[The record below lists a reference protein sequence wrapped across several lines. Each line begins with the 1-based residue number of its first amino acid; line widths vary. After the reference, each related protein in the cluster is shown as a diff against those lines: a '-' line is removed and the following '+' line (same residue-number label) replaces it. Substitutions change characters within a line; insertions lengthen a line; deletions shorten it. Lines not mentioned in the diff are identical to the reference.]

1 MIIKNLAAMCRKKKR
16 IWLFEDEAHDVQ
28 WAGDGGAIYPLFGIP
43 HLNEEQI
50 LILFDVPE
58 DKRKGFAVH
67 TENIMPDGLD
77 TEDSAA
83 DQEARPYPISL
94 GTSWGVYYPVQTSTG
109 IAFYD
114 AEYFKPIADKPRAKL
129 YERYTRSGRLYF
141 VAKDGMLVEAVIMP
155 AALKE
160 EELAATLGT
169 IFTELEQKIGGPD
182 GGVGAE
188 A

>member
-16 IWLFEDEAHDVQ
+16 IYLIEDEMHDVQ
-28 WAGDGGAIYPLFGIP
+28 WAGDGGAMYPLFGIP

-50 LILFDVPE
+50 LVLFDVPE
-58 DKRKGFAVH
+58 DKRKGVSVLL
-67 TENIMPDGLD
+67 ESGMPGGLD

-83 DQEARPYPISL
+83 DQEARPYPLSF
-94 GTSWGVYYPVQTSTG
+94 GTAWGVYYPVQTSTG

-169 IFTELEQKIGGPD
+169 IFTELEQKIQGKNED
-182 GGVGAE
+182 E
-188 A
+188 EQ